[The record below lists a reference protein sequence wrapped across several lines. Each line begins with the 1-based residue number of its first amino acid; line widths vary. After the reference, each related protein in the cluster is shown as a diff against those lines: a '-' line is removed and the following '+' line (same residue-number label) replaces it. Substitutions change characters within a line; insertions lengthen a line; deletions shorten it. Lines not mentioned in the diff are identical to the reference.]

1 MPDGSP
7 EARQVVVRVGKP
19 EDLDAVMRIA
29 RLAAAEGA
37 LLDYEEGVALQ
48 TIYECL
54 HLHNGIMGVIDG
66 ENGELEGTILMRI
79 GPPWS
84 STTQFI
90 EERSIFVHP
99 DFRKSNGK
107 RARRLIEFAKWTAQR
122 LELKL
127 LIGVLSNERTAAKV
141 RLYERVFGKPAGS
154 FWLYSP
160 HEEVTGGTTDT

>member
-1 MPDGSP
+1 MPDGSQV
-7 EARQVVVRVGKP
+7 RQVVVRVGKP

-48 TIYECL
+48 TIYESL

-66 ENGELEGTILMRI
+66 EDGELEGTVLMRI

-84 STTQFI
+84 GRTQFI

-99 DFRKSNGK
+99 AFRKSNGK

-122 LELKL
+122 LEMKL
-127 LIGVLSNERTAAKV
+127 MIGVLSNERTAAKV
-141 RLYERVFGKPAGS
+141 RMYERILGKPAGS
-154 FWLYSP
+154 FWLYNP
-160 HEEVTGGTTDT
+160 HEEMTGGTTEP

>member
-7 EARQVVVRVGKP
+7 VREVVVRVGKP

-48 TIYECL
+48 TIYESL

-79 GPPWS
+79 GPPWCS
-84 STTQFI
+84 KQQYI

-99 DFRKSNGK
+99 DFRKTNGR
-107 RARRLIEFAKWTAQR
+107 RARLLIEFAKWTAKR
-122 LELKL
+122 LDMKL
-127 LIGVLSNERTAAKV
+127 MIGVLSTERTAAKV
-141 RLYERVFGKPAGS
+141 KLYERVFGKPAGAY
-154 FWLYSP
+154 WLWSP
-160 HEEVTGGTTDT
+160 HEEMTGGTTDT